1 MFSYYEKI
9 RAETKVVEALD
20 SSETED
26 ESSFALKRLRPN
38 DYQNAEEKGKVLK
51 FQDIIDKENG

>member
-51 FQDIIDKENG
+51 F

>member
-1 MFSYYEKI
+1 MISYYEKI

-20 SSETED
+20 SSDTEE

-38 DYQNAEEKGKVLK
+38 DHRNAE
-51 FQDIIDKENG
+51 